1 MISQWTSI
9 FSRTY
14 GTLSNEARQTSL
26 PSSAQIRQLLSPRA
40 EAGGNRRHFLAS
52 GSTRWRQDRF
62 RRQRGPRLLPD
73 FHRRLPVWKGGSDFD
88 TRPTD
93 LDTPSFS
100 TKVTLGAAPEGR
112 SLTGR
117 NDRYARYC
125 AIGREGF
132 WPATLRLACWI
143 RSSCAGSPMP
153 CSRNRSINL

>member
-1 MISQWTSI
+1 M
-9 FSRTY
+9 TY
-14 GTLSNEARQTSL
+14 ETLSTEARQTAL

-40 EAGGNRRHFLAS
+40 EAGGHRRHFLAS
-52 GSTRWRQDRF
+52 GSTQWRQDNF
-62 RRQRGPRLLPD
+62 RRQRGPRLQ
-73 FHRRLPVWKGGSDFD
+73 RRLPVWKGGSDFD

-93 LDTPSFS
+93 LDTPSFF
-100 TKVTLGAAPEGR
+100 TKVTLGVAPQGR
-112 SLTGR
+112 SLAGR
-117 NDRYARYC
+117 NDRFARYC